1 MVTIAKD
8 NDVVTLINVFTVTQE
23 DQQRLVDVLVD
34 ATQKVMRK
42 QPGFV
47 SANIHRSLDGTRV
60 TNYAQ
65 WRSREAFEAMLQ
77 NQEAAEHMGEG
88 ARIAERFEP
97 YLYEVSFV
105 DEV

>member
-1 MVTIAKD
+1 MVTIARD
-8 NDVVTLINVFTVTQE
+8 NDVVTLITVFTVAQE

-47 SANIHRSLDGTRV
+47 SANIHRSLDGRRV

-65 WRSREAFEAMLQ
+65 WQSREAFEAMLQ
-77 NQEAAEHMGEG
+77 DQEAAEHMGEA

-97 YLYEVSFV
+97 HLYEVSFV

>member
-8 NDVVTLINVFTVTQE
+8 NDVVTLINVFTVAQE

-47 SANIHRSLDGTRV
+47 SANIHRSLDGRQVPTTR
-60 TNYAQ
+60 
-65 WRSREAFEAMLQ
+65 SGG
-77 NQEAAEHMGEG
+77 AERRLRPCSTTKKRLSTWGG
-88 ARIAERFEP
+88 AARIAERFEP
-97 YLYEVSFV
+97 HLYEVSFV